1 MSERTTKIIL
11 YNLPKVSANQFYAGV
26 HWSKRKKLKD
36 TYKLLIRS
44 QTKRKFIKPCN
55 VEYQFTFK
63 NKPLDCSNTNGMLKM
78 IEDCLFDDDSIN
90 IVKAIGI
97 ISLKGAFDK
106 VEITVNEI

>member
-1 MSERTTKIIL
+1 MNTTKIIL
-11 YNLPKVSANQFYAGV
+11 YDLPKVSANQFYAGV

-44 QTKRKFIKPCN
+44 QTKQKFIKPCN
-55 VEYQFTFK
+55 VEYRFMFK

-90 IVKAIGI
+90 VVKSISMT
-97 ISLKGAFDK
+97 SLKGSFDK
-106 VEITVNEI
+106 VEIVVNEI